1 MRLCTYNLD
10 GKQLPAIV
18 QNETVIIPS
27 LDPRFPGL
35 DSMQSLIDAG
45 PEMLATLAEW
55 TSVAPDDCI
64 RVYDQSLICAP
75 IPVPRQNIICLGWNY
90 AEHAIESA
98 QSRQRDVK
106 LPEHPIVFT
115 KAVGSVNGPYDNVI
129 CDSAVTSELDWEVE
143 LAIIIGRKARKLSR
157 ENALEYVFGYTV
169 INDLSARDLQFR
181 HKQYFIGK
189 SLDGA
194 CPMGPVITTADEIGD
209 PQNLQLRS
217 WVNGVLKQDS
227 STYFQ
232 IFDCAEIIHSLS
244 QSMTLYSG
252 DIIATG
258 TPEGVGFARQP
269 PEFLAAGDLV
279 ECEVSGIGRLKNRI
293 TAA

>member
-1 MRLCTYNLD
+1 MRLCTLQID
-10 GKQLPAIV
+10 GRPVAGIV
-18 QNETVIIPS
+18 DNETVIIPS
-27 LDPRFPGL
+27 LDPRFPDL

-45 PEMLATLAEW
+45 PDMLTELNDWLAD
-55 TSVAPDDCI
+55 APDCCKHEYQQDMF
-64 RVYDQSLICAP
+64 CAP

-98 QSRQRDVK
+98 KSRQHNVK

-129 CDSAVTSELDWEVE
+129 CDAAVTRELDWEVE
-143 LAIIIGRKARKLSR
+143 LAIVIGKQAKKVSR
-157 ENALEYVFGYTV
+157 EAALAHVFGYTV

-194 CPMGPVITTADEIGD
+194 CPMGPVIVTPDEID
-209 PQNLQLRS
+209 NPQDLQLRS
-217 WVNGVLKQDS
+217 WVNGTLKQDS
-227 STYFQ
+227 RTDLQ
-232 IFDCAEIIHSLS
+232 IFDCAEIIHRLS
-244 QSMTLYSG
+244 QSMTLYPG

-269 PEFLAAGDLV
+269 PEFLTAGDLV
-279 ECEVSGIGRLKNRI
+279 ECEISGIGRLQNQI
-293 TAA
+293 TAG

>member
-1 MRLCTYNLD
+1 MQLCSYQTD
-10 GKQLPAIV
+10 TSVLPGIV
-18 QNETVIIPS
+18 RGDSVIIPALS
-27 LDPRFPGL
+27 EQYGHLQ
-35 DSMQSLIDAG
+35 SMQALIEAGDETLSSLASWSED
-45 PEMLATLAEW
+45 PPSE
-55 TSVAPDDCI
+55 CI
-64 RVYDQSLICAP
+64 LPYEASRLRAP

-98 QSRQRDVK
+98 NSRQRDVK

-115 KAVGSVNGPYDNVI
+115 KAIGSVIGPGEKMVLDP
-129 CDSAVTSELDWEVE
+129 SVTKELDWEVE
-143 LAIIIGRKARKLSR
+143 LAIIIGKKARYIER
-157 ENALEYVFGYTV
+157 DEALGHVFGYTV

-194 CPMGPVITTADEIGD
+194 CPMGPVIATSDEID
-209 PQNLQLRS
+209 DLQNLGLRS

-227 STYFQ
+227 NTRHQ
-232 IFDCAEIIHSLS
+232 IFDCAEIIHRLS
-244 QSMTLYSG
+244 QSMTLMPG

-269 PEFLAAGDLV
+269 PEFLAAGDTV
-279 ECEVSGIGRLKNRI
+279 ECEVDGIGKLTTYI
-293 TAA
+293 SAA